1 MGQIRIERKEL
12 NSNKGLNTREKY
24 KAYRGKGSAAD
35 GSAEGQTS

>member
-12 NSNKGLNTREKY
+12 NSLELNTREKY

-35 GSAEGQTS
+35 GSAEAQTS